1 MPMKKRIE
9 ENEQYLDD
17 LLEFINQTKEFTN
30 SLDDINNKLT
40 KLNKYYGSKDWFKDL
55 KEYDKKKLNIKAG
68 VLSEDGVWNMNENL
82 TESLQELQTKLK
94 EILNTKN

>member
-1 MPMKKRIE
+1 MKKRIE

-17 LLEFINQTKEFTN
+17 LLELINQTKEFTN

-68 VLSEDGVWNMNENL
+68 VLSEDGIWNMNENL
-82 TESLQELQTKLK
+82 TESLQELQTKIR
-94 EILNTKN
+94 EILDTKN